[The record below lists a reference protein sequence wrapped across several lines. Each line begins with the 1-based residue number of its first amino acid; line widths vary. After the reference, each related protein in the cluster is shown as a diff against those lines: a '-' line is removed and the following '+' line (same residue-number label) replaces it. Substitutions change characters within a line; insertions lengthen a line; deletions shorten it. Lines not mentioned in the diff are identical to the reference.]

1 MNKIEKEAVKRIHN
15 LLDTLIINEPL
26 NAEEFKQLKGEI
38 ISMGIGSKNVIPMF
52 EEIWYYTYEAKD
64 RSQTLTE
71 LGEELGVQ

>member
-15 LLDTLIINEPL
+15 LLDTLIINEPF

-38 ISMGIGSKNVIPMF
+38 ISMGIGSKKVIPMF
-52 EEIWYYTYEAKD
+52 EEIWHYTYEAKD

>member
-15 LLDTLIINEPL
+15 LLDTLIINEPF

-52 EEIWYYTYEAKD
+52 EKIWYYTYEAKD

>member
-1 MNKIEKEAVKRIHN
+1 
-15 LLDTLIINEPL
+15 LDTLIINEPF

-38 ISMGIGSKNVIPMF
+38 ISMGIGSKKVIPMF
-52 EEIWYYTYEAKD
+52 EEIWHYTYEAKD

>member
-1 MNKIEKEAVKRIHN
+1 MNKIEKEAVKKIQS
-15 LLDTLIINEPL
+15 LLDTLIINEPF

-38 ISMGIGSKNVIPMF
+38 ISMGIGSKKVISMF
-52 EEIWYYTYEAKD
+52 EEIWHYTYEAKD